1 MKKLSLLALGA
12 LALAVITVIVV
23 RNLPDSNPQTAA
35 PSPVPTH
42 ASPPQLAGS
51 APTAGATGDPD
62 LFKKIVR
69 RHDEQVR
76 ARQVPGADEAKTQWD
91 KELAEFENSM
101 KEEAGVKKFGAAR
114 QISSIAPNESV
125 IMGGWKTQAGKR
137 MLVLITPSAV
147 DPAGN
152 KAAPP
157 FDAQSQIQF
166 DAKFVEV
173 PETALVKL
181 GLQTLLTDQNES
193 KEAVTCS
200 DALFR
205 SYLSAIAQ
213 TAGADVLS
221 APRVTTTS
229 GCQAAVSV
237 QETQMI
243 AGKNQ
248 PLGPSLGLLPLL
260 SADGLSLDLDAT
272 ALYTRP
278 ANGQSQ

>member
-12 LALAVITVIVV
+12 LALAVIAVIVV
-23 RNLPDSNPQTAA
+23 RNLPDANPQTAA
-35 PSPVPTH
+35 ASPAPTH

-62 LFKKIVR
+62 LFKKIVQ

-114 QISSIAPNESV
+114 QISSIAQNESV
-125 IMGGWKTQAGKR
+125 IMGGWQTDAGRR
-137 MLVLITPSAV
+137 MLVFITPSAV
-147 DPAGN
+147 DSAGN

-157 FDAQSQIQF
+157 FDAQSQIQI
-166 DAKFVEV
+166 DSKFIEV
-173 PETALVKL
+173 PEPLLVKL
-181 GLQTLLTDQNES
+181 ELQSLLTGQNES

-200 DALFR
+200 DAQFR

-213 TAGADVLS
+213 TAGADVLA

-229 GCQAAVSV
+229 GRQAAVSV

-248 PLGPSLGLLPLL
+248 PLGPSLGLLP
-260 SADGLSLDLDAT
+260 SINQDGLSLDLDAT
-272 ALYTRP
+272 ALYTMP
-278 ANGQSQ
+278 ANGQGQ